1 MANVR
6 VIKRSIYE
14 VLQPTWDVYC
24 GEEKLGWIENDHHAF
39 EAHIPGAWGS
49 YSVHRT
55 LDKAVNFLI
64 SKRESENA

>member
-1 MANVR
+1 MDLR
-6 VIKRSIYE
+6 VVKRPFGL
-14 VLQPTWDVYC
+14 VFDPTWDVYC
-24 GEEKLGWIENDHHAF
+24 GEEKLGWIENDHYSF

-64 SKRESENA
+64 SKREDSA